1 MRAIDRVRLL
11 FSAVL
16 VSSGVLLA
24 ACAQPQAQQSA
35 TSATAV
41 REPGPDA
48 AATAERVAEL
58 AQQLESVTRY
68 AAQMEE
74 IYAAQ
79 EAEILALRQQVASL
93 ASRNRASE

>member
-1 MRAIDRVRLL
+1 MRAIDPVRIV

-16 VSSGVLLA
+16 VSSCALLT
-24 ACAQPQAQQSA
+24 ACVQPQAQQ
-35 TSATAV
+35 SATAV

-58 AQQLESVTRY
+58 AQQLESMSRY

-93 ASRNRASE
+93 ATRNRANE